1 MQEKGKQENTHSNT
15 QIILIVGFVAVIAVI
30 CVIGYLIYSSLN
42 KAGAEMPTVG
52 GNSNLV
58 IDESNLA
65 EVEEL
70 ITQAAAEG
78 TFELNMNTIWN
89 FPDGKSPSSD
99 AYVANGKANSRPVS
113 FEIMVNDTELV
124 YSSTVIPV
132 GSRIKEIKLDT
143 ELPAGEYSATC
154 IYHLWNEDGTEN
166 SSFGVGIVLNI
177 KE

>member
-1 MQEKGKQENTHSNT
+1 MQENKKQKAENSKT
-15 QIILIVGFVAVIAVI
+15 QIILIVGFALVIAVI
-30 CVIGYLIYSSLN
+30 CIIGYFLYSSL
-42 KAGAEMPTVG
+42 KKQDESKPVVG
-52 GNSNLV
+52 GNTNLV

-70 ITQAAAEG
+70 ITQAAEEG
-78 TFELNMNTIWN
+78 MFELNMNTIWS

-99 AYVANGKANSRPVS
+99 AYVANSNANSRPIS
-113 FEIMVNDTELV
+113 FEIFINDTECV

-154 IYHLWNEDGTEN
+154 MYHLWNEDGTEK
-166 SSFGVGIVLNI
+166 SSFGVGVVLNI
-177 KE
+177 NE